1 MPESSVGFN
10 GFPRLRT
17 YVICKLFICTACV
30 SESFFW
36 TRITVQHG
44 IADSFNEHF
53 CVCCPIGMVQKLIK
67 YDLYFVVRV
76 LI

>member
-1 MPESSVGFN
+1 MPKSSVGCN

-17 YVICKLFICTACV
+17 YVICKLFICAACV
-30 SESFFW
+30 SVFFFW
-36 TRITVQHG
+36 ARIAVQHG
-44 IADSFNEHF
+44 ITDSFNEHF